1 MSVTVVIQLLY
12 PKALAYFIDHLGQTL
27 APGWF
32 SRFALMML
40 ALLLVQA
47 GATALRYYLF
57 ESTGLMLVTAVRE
70 QVHRVLLRQEVAFFD
85 RHNVGELTNRLST
98 DVEALQDTFTMGM
111 AISLRSA
118 LVCVGGIVLLIAT
131 SPLLSLAMLPFIP
144 LSLYLGKKVGRQIQA
159 RSAQIQASQALC
171 GQVAHENLSNI
182 RLVRAFNHQPLAQHR
197 YQQATAEAFGQS
209 LGRTRYLA
217 RFQGFSSLLIY
228 LVLVLTLWL
237 GANLIASNA
246 LSVGE
251 LTSFVL
257 YSAMVTASA
266 GAISNFWS
274 EWMRAL
280 GATQHLFELLDGD
293 RPDPPKGLAAKAHA
307 IRFKNVSFAY
317 PGRPDK
323 PALDQVNLALH
334 QGEKVALVGPS
345 GAGKSTVASL
355 LLGFYTPDTGQLLF
369 DGIDSTKLD
378 WQALRAQVAVVEQE
392 PSLFFGTIKDNIA
405 FGAGNVTPSQQA
417 IEAAAR
423 LANAHD
429 FISQFAKGYDTEVGE
444 RGVQLSGGQKQR
456 IAIARALLRN
466 PRLLILDEATSALDS
481 ASEQLVQDALDN
493 LMTGRTTLI
502 IAHRQSTIA
511 KADRI
516 LVMDHGK
523 VVQQVSPGALVD
535 QPDTPYARLFGQ
547 VPAQNTENPAPA

>member
-12 PKALAYFIDHLGQTL
+12 PKALAYFIDHLGQPL

-85 RHNVGELTNRLST
+85 RHNVGELTNRLSA

-159 RSAQIQASQALC
+159 CSAEIQASQALC

-182 RLVRAFNHQPLAQHR
+182 RLVQAFNRQPLAQHR
-197 YQQATAEAFGQS
+197 YQQAMTEAFGQS

-237 GANLIASNA
+237 GANLIASHA

-280 GATQHLFELLDGD
+280 GATQHLFKLLDDD
-293 RPDPPKGLAAKAHA
+293 RPDPPKGLTAKAHA
-307 IRFKNVSFAY
+307 IRFENVSFAY

-323 PALDQVNLALH
+323 LALDQVNLALH

-405 FGAGNVTPSQQA
+405 FGASNEAPSQQA

-466 PRLLILDEATSALDS
+466 PRLLILDEATSALDG
-481 ASEQLVQDALDN
+481 ASEQLVQEALDN

-535 QPDTPYARLFGQ
+535 QPGTPYARLFGQ
-547 VPAQNTENPAPA
+547 APAQNKEKPAPA